1 MTKSGKK
8 RRRVVQ
14 LSKVD
19 EQALAQGRTPSWEQ
33 IRPTRVS
40 HEVQREAGLTPRD
53 KQILADVPPH
63 WQVH

>member
-8 RRRVVQ
+8 RRRAVQ

-19 EQALAQGRTPSWEQ
+19 EQALAQGRAPSWEQ

-40 HEVQREAGLTPRD
+40 HEVQREARLTPRD